1 MGRSAESFRKIAHK
15 RTSSDDTTNRMD
27 SMQTAAWRQPGVPSC
42 TWSWENTSAFR
53 VSFRPG
59 SSKFSPR
66 REAKNESRTWMA
78 TGNGFRERV
87 PNLTQVGISN
97 CRSMPRQE
105 PVQVV
110 EPFTEFCAKGTD
122 ASKIGDCFPDPVS
135 LTPFP
140 AGRPVGALSLQ
151 NTVANQNRPPRF
163 WKRGVSDNVHAAVAW
178 DIYPNRKAA

>member
-1 MGRSAESFRKIAHK
+1 
-15 RTSSDDTTNRMD
+15 MD

-66 REAKNESRTWMA
+66 REAKNESKTWMA

-87 PNLTQVGISN
+87 PNLTQEGISN

-110 EPFTEFCAKGTD
+110 EPFTEFWAKGTEKGSVLD
-122 ASKIGDCFPDPVS
+122 IVNSSPSTFAGAGD
-135 LTPFP
+135 
-140 AGRPVGALSLQ
+140 G
-151 NTVANQNRPPRF
+151 
-163 WKRGVSDNVHAAVAW
+163 SDNRVCLLPDV
-178 DIYPNRKAA
+178 R